1 MEYYSSL
8 KNKEILSFATTGKK
22 LKNIMLSETGN
33 KLFTKRQVV
42 YDYTYMRY
50 LK

>member
-8 KNKEILSFATTGKK
+8 KNKEILSYATTWKK

-33 KLFTKRQVV
+33 KLFKNN
-42 YDYTYMRY
+42 MNI
-50 LK
+50 